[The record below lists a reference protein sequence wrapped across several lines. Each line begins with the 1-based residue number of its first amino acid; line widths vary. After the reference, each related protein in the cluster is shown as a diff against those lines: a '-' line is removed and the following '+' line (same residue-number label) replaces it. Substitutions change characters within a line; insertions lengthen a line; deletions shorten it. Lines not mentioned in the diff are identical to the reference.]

1 MCARVYLRAQA
12 LRDEDGDHNLIE
24 DLRRQL
30 VLRLERVGRHVRRPS
45 DGQLAEERR
54 GDEADN
60 REHRLAAVHQL
71 RLAHVVEVAAELG
84 DRRAEAE
91 RVEANIPGHR
101 AVERRRLLEEGDRGR
116 FLDHHRLHGGASHR
130 HGAGEGRSG
139 GDDREHARPASLLLR
154 AAERAREISKRRE
167 DSHTIKRFR
176 AAAAAGWPLWPI

>member
-1 MCARVYLRAQA
+1 MRLCALRPAEKRRAGRFVCVRVYLRAQA

-30 VLRLERVGRHVRRPS
+30 VLRLERVRRHVRRPS

-116 FLDHHRLHGGASHR
+116 FLDHHRLHGR
-130 HGAGEGRSG
+130 GEPSAWGR
-139 GDDREHARPASLLLR
+139 RRP
-154 AAERAREISKRRE
+154 KRRRR
-167 DSHTIKRFR
+167 SR
-176 AAAAAGWPLWPI
+176 AC